1 MGRGIVVWPE
11 WLLSGCGATR
21 LLHDVEEPIACYPP
35 PTTSGKPSVLV
46 RVSLDRQG
54 EKESAGC
61 SPSAALPTLTIIANG
76 RNPVFRFC
84 SSVASATWLRPRCS
98 PGRLEIC
105 CGGRLL
111 PRHKL
116 SKQNCHRFASP
127 DDPVWRRH
135 HEFTSAATR

>member
-1 MGRGIVVWPE
+1 MGRVIVVWPE
-11 WLLSGCGATR
+11 RLLSGCGATR
-21 LLHDVEEPIACYPP
+21 PLHDVEEPIARYPP

-61 SPSAALPTLTIIANG
+61 SPSAAPPTLTIIANG

-98 PGRLEIC
+98 PDRPEIC
-105 CGGRLL
+105 CGGRSL

-116 SKQNCHRFASP
+116 SKQYCHRFAST
-127 DDPVWRRH
+127 DDPLWCRH
-135 HEFTSAATR
+135 LGSTPSAA